1 MNIRLDPAQL
11 SLGADALEARAADM
25 ATRRTQVE
33 ASVDAL
39 LSGWRGAAADRFAGL
54 WEEWRTGADG
64 VIAGLSASA
73 AAVRAARDD
82 VSLADSSSSETHL
95 LLAQRLG

>member
-11 SLGADALEARAADM
+11 SIGADAVEARAADM
-25 ATRRTQVE
+25 ATRRTQIE

-39 LSGWRGAAADRFAGL
+39 LAGWHGAAADRFADL
-54 WEEWRTGADG
+54 WEEWRDGVDG

-73 AAVRAARDD
+73 VALRATRDEM
-82 VSLADSSSSETHL
+82 SLADASSSEAHSHL
-95 LLAQRLG
+95 TRRLG